1 MHLEPK
7 RELPRRIKH
16 ILYFIGFLFAVHVA
30 ATDFINSSYLE
41 QFVGLDKIGL
51 LYIIASLLSILI
63 VSNLSTLFAK
73 FGNFATMLTFII
85 VALLALAGLSFT
97 SIPILAIAF
106 FVVHYSIIVVS
117 RTNFD
122 IYLEQVSTHKNIGE
136 TRGSYLSSVN
146 LAWFLAPLL
155 IVLVLRDSV
164 IYQHMY
170 LMSAFIGLLVVI
182 LLFVTM
188 RHVRVRHRPVKPF
201 WRTAKVLLH
210 DGHIVK
216 IILIRFLLNFFFAWM
231 TIYTPIYLHQ
241 TIGFSWQVLGVIFSI
256 MLLPYVLFEMP
267 LGKIT
272 DKFGGEKE
280 ILIVGLVIM
289 AVSVIAMPLITLAS
303 IPIWVAILFFSRVG
317 ASFVES
323 MSEIYFFRKIS
334 PTNTNAIELFRDSD
348 PLAYIIAP
356 LSASVILIFVGI
368 DQLYFILGAVML
380 VAIIIALRLEK
391 KHEH

>member
-16 ILYFIGFLFAVHVA
+16 ILYFIGFLFTVHVA

-41 QFVGLDKIGL
+41 QFIGLDKIGL
-51 LYIIASLLSILI
+51 LYIIASLLSIII
-63 VSNLSTLFAK
+63 VSNLGTLFAK

-85 VALLALAGLSFT
+85 VALLALTGLSFT

-106 FVVHYSIIVVS
+106 FVIHYSIIVVS

-155 IVLVLRDSV
+155 IAFVLRDSV
-164 IYQHMY
+164 IYQRMY
-170 LMSAFIGLLVVI
+170 LVSIFIVLVVVV
-182 LLFVTM
+182 LLFATI
-188 RHVRVRHRPVKPF
+188 RHVKVRHRPSKPF

-210 DGHIVK
+210 DGHIAK
-216 IILIRFLLNFFFAWM
+216 IILIRFLMNFFFAWM
-231 TIYTPIYLHQ
+231 TIYTPIYLHE
-241 TIGFSWQVLGVIFSI
+241 TIGFDWKILGVIFSI

-289 AVSVIAMPLITLAS
+289 AVSVIIMPLITVAS
-303 IPIWVAILFFSRVG
+303 IPLWIGVLFLSRIG

-356 LSASVILIFVGI
+356 LSASIILIFVSI
-368 DQLYFILGAVML
+368 DQLYFVLGAVML
-380 VAIIIALRLEK
+380 VAIIIGLRLNG